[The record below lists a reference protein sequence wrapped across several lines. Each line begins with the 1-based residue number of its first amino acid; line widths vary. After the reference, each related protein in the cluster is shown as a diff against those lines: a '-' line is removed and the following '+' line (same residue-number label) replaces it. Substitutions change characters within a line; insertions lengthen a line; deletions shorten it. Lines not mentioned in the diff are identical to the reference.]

1 MHRIDKIISDII
13 KKEGG
18 FVNLKQD
25 RGGATK
31 WGVTQSTLTDWLGRE
46 ATIEDVKN
54 LSQDDAFEIFYRLYY
69 QGPHI
74 DTLPEAIQPIITDM
88 AVNHGPKKAIK
99 LLQEVIS
106 ACGIVIGIDG
116 ICGTGTAKAAHK
128 LWGVIGSDMINKL
141 VMRRLAFYESIVKND
156 ASQRIFLAGW
166 RNRAN
171 SFLT

>member
-18 FVNLKQD
+18 FVNHPNDHGK
-25 RGGATK
+25 ATK
-31 WGVTQSTLTDWLGRE
+31 WGVTQATLTDWLGRE

-69 QGPHI
+69 QAPHI

-99 LLQEVIS
+99 LLQEVLL
-106 ACGIVIGIDG
+106 ANGENLLVDGVCGKATDL
-116 ICGTGTAKAAHK
+116 AAHRIY
-128 LWGVIGSDMINKL
+128 GHIGTDLINQL
-141 VMRRLAFYESIVKND
+141 VSRRLAFYEGIVKND
-156 ASQRIFLAGW
+156 AKQRVFLAGW